1 MANTKV
7 TGDLIASSTIATGNI
22 ADNAVTS
29 DKISGITTAHI
40 AEGSNLYYTDAR
52 ARGAVSVSGNVLSYD
67 SSTGVITSNF
77 EESPTFTGNVTA
89 PSVLA
94 NSFME
99 IRSDTASFY
108 FENAANNNYYRLKR
122 SSNDFVI
129 DYYNGTTTSDRLTID
144 SSGRLGI
151 GVTPY
156 SWSTSFDNIQIGNK
170 ISLWS
175 ASNNGGLSYNQY
187 YNGTNNIYQTNDT
200 ANRFQMDADGFHFY
214 QAASGTAGNSATFSE
229 SMRITSGGNVGIG
242 TTGPSQKLEVNVASG
257 DGILIKSAD
266 VATLKFKGSGAVS
279 NWGFAST
286 NLTAGD
292 FGLYESNSAGGDP
305 ISAGTPR
312 IILKAGGNVG
322 IGTTSPNATLD
333 VHAPSTTAPSLT
345 MGAAAGQIFKNEDLE
360 FAFGLN
366 NASPYNGYIQTRFV
380 SAPYYRNLAINP
392 LGGNVGIG
400 TNSPAH
406 KLQVNGDSTVNA
418 GHKFGWVY
426 NPGAD
431 NNMYNY
437 IQTSITPGQSYAAE
451 PLEISGARW
460 TSGNTRSVIF
470 THQTGGEIM
479 TIMTGGY
486 VGIKTTGPPVRLSIN
501 GWSYNPGGDA
511 SAGCVGLKQSN
522 ASSYGYVVEASAN
535 DKWMM
540 MGHNGT
546 NGIIETTYAASAG
559 HSDLH
564 IKTGSANTLVLQSSG
579 GAVFMGRTSP
589 DISTQDG
596 FRFDANGEAFA
607 SIDGT
612 AGTNA
617 WHVYDMNSN
626 NYRFY
631 VSGAGQIYATSTSIT
646 AISDVTLKENI
657 KPLET
662 GLNEV
667 IKLKP
672 RRFDWKNGDGKNIA
686 GFVAQEV
693 EEILPDL
700 VSESKY
706 TDKETKKSLKMGD
719 MIPTLVKAI
728 QELKAEIELLKTQIN
743 N

>member
-1 MANTKV
+1 
-7 TGDLIASSTIATGNI
+7 
-22 ADNAVTS
+22 
-29 DKISGITTAHI
+29 
-40 AEGSNLYYTDAR
+40 
-52 ARGAVSVSGNVLSYD
+52 
-67 SSTGVITSNF
+67 
-77 EESPTFTGNVTA
+77 
-89 PSVLA
+89 
-94 NSFME
+94 
-99 IRSDTASFY
+99 
-108 FENAANNNYYRLKR
+108 
-122 SSNDFVI
+122 
-129 DYYNGTTTSDRLTID
+129 
-144 SSGRLGI
+144 
-151 GVTPY
+151 
-156 SWSTSFDNIQIGNK
+156 
-170 ISLWS
+170 
-175 ASNNGGLSYNQY
+175 
-187 YNGTNNIYQTNDT
+187 
-200 ANRFQMDADGFHFY
+200 
-214 QAASGTAGNSATFSE
+214 
-229 SMRITSGGNVGIG
+229 
-242 TTGPSQKLEVNVASG
+242 
-257 DGILIKSAD
+257 
-266 VATLKFKGSGAVS
+266 
-279 NWGFAST
+279 
-286 NLTAGD
+286 
-292 FGLYESNSAGGDP
+292 
-305 ISAGTPR
+305 
-312 IILKAGGNVG
+312 
-322 IGTTSPNATLD
+322 
-333 VHAPSTTAPSLT
+333 
-345 MGAAAGQIFKNEDLE
+345 
-360 FAFGLN
+360 
-366 NASPYNGYIQTRFV
+366 
-380 SAPYYRNLAINP
+380 
-392 LGGNVGIG
+392 
-400 TNSPAH
+400 
-406 KLQVNGDSTVNA
+406 
-418 GHKFGWVY
+418 
-426 NPGAD
+426 
-431 NNMYNY
+431 MYNY

-596 FRFDANGEAFA
+596 FRFDANGEAYA